1 MQQMINDYKRSCD
14 MAKARIAELTQLRNK
29 LKKQGR
35 DEVINEL
42 DLERRIRL
50 LYVENSQMEEII
62 DILTSCL
69 RRIEQRGK
77 T

>member
-1 MQQMINDYKRSCD
+1 MINGYKRSCD
-14 MAKARIAELTQLRNK
+14 MVKARIAELTQLKNK

-35 DEVINEL
+35 NETIDKL

-62 DILTSCL
+62 DSLTSCM

>member
-1 MQQMINDYKRSCD
+1 MQQMINGYKQSCA
-14 MAKARIAELTQLRNK
+14 MVKARIDELTKLKNQ

-35 DEVINEL
+35 DEAVDEL

-50 LYVENSQMEEII
+50 LYVENSQMEVII
-62 DILTSCL
+62 DSLTSCM
-69 RRIEQRGK
+69 RRIEQRVK

>member
-1 MQQMINDYKRSCD
+1 MQKMINGYMRSCD
-14 MAKARIAELTQLRNK
+14 MVKARIAELTQLKNK

-35 DEVINEL
+35 NETIDEL

-62 DILTSCL
+62 DSLTSCM

>member
-1 MQQMINDYKRSCD
+1 MQQLINGYVESC
-14 MAKARIAELTQLRNK
+14 ALVRTRIGELTQLRNK

-35 DEVINEL
+35 EDTIGEL

-62 DILTSCL
+62 EHLESCV
-69 RRIEQRGK
+69 RRTVQRGK